1 MNVLQRC
8 LRYLKQ
14 NGIHYSHSIHPAA
27 YTARTVASAEC
38 IPAHEL
44 EKVVVYFGERGY
56 GMLVLPADYMI
67 DLHETAR
74 VLGQS
79 MIRLATE
86 SELVRLFRDCE
97 VGAMPPFGKFFDM
110 PVLMDDTVGNAKFMA
125 FNAGTHRDVIR
136 ITVSDFRKLVSPLV
150 VAFASKGH
158 AETVS

>member
-1 MNVLQRC
+1 
-8 LRYLKQ
+8 
-14 NGIHYSHSIHPAA
+14 
-27 YTARTVASAEC
+27 
-38 IPAHEL
+38 
-44 EKVVVYFGERGY
+44 
-56 GMLVLPADYMI
+56 
-67 DLHETAR
+67 
-74 VLGQS
+74 